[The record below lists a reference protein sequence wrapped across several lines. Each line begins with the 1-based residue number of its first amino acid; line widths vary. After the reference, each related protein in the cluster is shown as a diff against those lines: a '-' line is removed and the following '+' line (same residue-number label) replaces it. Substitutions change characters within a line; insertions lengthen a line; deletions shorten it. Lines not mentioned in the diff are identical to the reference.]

1 MLLIGLSPTFLMMN
15 PELSVLQNLVHPL
28 ETRDHIEDQA
38 VITSAGLVVLEDAE
52 LDILDA
58 ATIAASM
65 KIALSTDN
73 VQ

>member
-15 PELSVLQNLVHPL
+15 PELSVSQNLLHPL
-28 ETRDHIEDQA
+28 ENPDDIENQA
-38 VITSAGLVVLEDAE
+38 VINSAGSVVLEDTE

-58 ATIAASM
+58 ATIATSM